1 MAGCPIREKADVPI
15 TVVGAGNWLISCD
28 RVGPRVLALCAERFG
43 DGVELFDSGSAGLA
57 LLDCIRGQ
65 ELMLV
70 VDACKWGG
78 RRGEI
83 RVLDVDRAS
92 DPSSGFSV
100 HQLGPLETLAVAR
113 QLTPEKLPRHVR
125 LIAVETEGLNEA
137 ELELACG
144 RVLAVLDKEIACWRE
159 RHALH
164 APTPEQ
170 DFSYCRHQ
178 EDAQ

>member
-1 MAGCPIREKADVPI
+1 MNEKADVPI
-15 TVVGAGNWLISCD
+15 TIVGAGNWLISCD
-28 RVGPRVLALCAERFG
+28 RVGPKVLALCADRFG

-83 RVLDVDRAS
+83 RVMDVDRAT

-100 HQLGPLETLAVAR
+100 HQLGPLETLAVVR
-113 QLTPEKLPRHVR
+113 HLSPEKLPRNMK

-137 ELELACG
+137 ELEFVCG
-144 RVLAVLDKEIACWRE
+144 QVLAVLDKEIACWRD
-159 RHALH
+159 RHVLH
-164 APTPEQ
+164 TPTPEQ
-170 DFSYCRHQ
+170 DYPYRRQQ